1 MASPLRTERID
12 AAAGIL
18 GIGDKK
24 AEHIGGALTALV
36 NADRTG

>member
-18 GIGDKK
+18 GIGDK
-24 AEHIGGALTALV
+24 EGLTLA
-36 NADRTG
+36 AR

>member
-24 AEHIGGALTALV
+24 AEHWRR
-36 NADRTG
+36 ADRAG